1 MRFNITSK
9 NKNNSILKIT
19 ILTGNKNLIKFMIY
33 FNIIIFFFV
42 TLMIIC
48 LIYLEKRNKII
59 NNMKEITKISFSDN
73 EERKMDNDLDYETL
87 D

>member
-73 EERKMDNDLDYETL
+73 GERKMDNDLDYETL